1 MDSVCEE
8 AGPQELRKVHLKYTA
23 LTGIQKDATEFPS
36 TTEVQKEAA
45 DATPTGAQT
54 SQNDPVSVLAGT
66 TTSAAP
72 KPGRSHLN

>member
-1 MDSVCEE
+1 MDSLCEE

-45 DATPTGAQT
+45 DATPTGSQT